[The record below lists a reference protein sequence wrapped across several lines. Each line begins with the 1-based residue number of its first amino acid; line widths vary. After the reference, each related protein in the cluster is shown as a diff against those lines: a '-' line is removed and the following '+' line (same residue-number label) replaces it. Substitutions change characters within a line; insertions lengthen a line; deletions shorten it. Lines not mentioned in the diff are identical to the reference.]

1 MNSAIIYYE
10 FSYSAMPL
18 VKQPMYQGFTI
29 SGPLVLRFNS
39 FKFSFTLTEDRDQTV
54 LRRSKLRSCTTL
66 FGEQPNPW
74 NRLQL
79 QDVIMLRSNC
89 ILLSQPSDS
98 KPYMNISIHTAP
110 LKRLYFNSTKKVES
124 FLFNDFN

>member
-1 MNSAIIYYE
+1 MIIYYK
-10 FSYSAMPL
+10 FSYSTML
-18 VKQPMYQGFTI
+18 LLKQSINQWFIIP
-29 SGPLVLRFNS
+29 GPLVLRFNF
-39 FKFSFTLTEDRDQTV
+39 FKFSNTLTIDRDQTV
-54 LRRSKLRSCTTL
+54 SRRSKLRSCTTL

-124 FLFNDFN
+124 FLFNNFN